1 MSEYINNREHR
12 QNALKEI
19 IMELHQ
25 GKPLHEVKAKFE
37 KIAGDLDAAELSLIE
52 QKLINE
58 GLPVAEVQRLCDVHA
73 AVFRDALTKN
83 PDVKVELGHPVEIF
97 MTENRALEKLIKDDI
112 SPVLNKLRDDAD
124 LDEKEI
130 ALDLAGKLNLL
141 WDIDK
146 HYSRKENLIFPF
158 VERYG
163 ITGPPKVMW
172 GVDDK
177 IRDLL
182 KQAKHLAIHYQ
193 PTQKEQLIEKTEE
206 ALAQIDEMVF
216 KEEKIFF
223 PMALEK
229 LTQDEWFKISEDSD
243 EIGYCLI
250 EPAADWKAYRDRA
263 GAHMKEN
270 RTEHYDN
277 GYIKF
282 DTGLLTPK
290 EIDLIFKHLPI
301 DITYVDKGDVVKF
314 FSATPDRVFART
326 RTIIGRKVEN
336 CHPPDSV
343 HIVES
348 IVNDFKSGKKNNEDF
363 WIKMGEK
370 YVYIRYFAVRDE
382 QGEYVGTIEVT
393 QDIKPIQRISGEKR
407 ILD

>member
-1 MSEYINNREHR
+1 
-12 QNALKEI
+12 
-19 IMELHQ
+19 MELHQ
-25 GKPLHEVKAKFE
+25 GKPLHEVKAKFD
-37 KIAGDLDAAELSLIE
+37 KIAGDLDAAELSQIE

-73 AVFRDALTKN
+73 AVFRDALSKN
-83 PDVKVELGHPVEIF
+83 PDVKVEPGHPVDIF
-97 MTENRALEKLIKDDI
+97 KAENRALENLIKNEI
-112 SPVLNKLRDDAD
+112 SPILNKLRDGAEIND
-124 LDEKEI
+124 KETVLELV
-130 ALDLAGKLNLL
+130 AKLNLL

-158 VERYG
+158 VEKYG

-182 KQAKHLAIHYQ
+182 KQAKHLATNYQ
-193 PTQKEQLIEKTEE
+193 ATQKEELIEKTEE
-206 ALAQIDEMVF
+206 TLAQIDEMIF

-229 LTQDEWFKISEDSD
+229 LTQDEWFKIAEDSD
-243 EIGYCLI
+243 EIGYCLV
-250 EPAADWKAYRDRA
+250 EPQPGWKAYREKS
-263 GAHMKEN
+263 GAHMKAAKA
-270 RTEHYDN
+270 EHLDS
-277 GYIKF
+277 GFIKF

-301 DITYVDKGDVVKF
+301 DITYVDKDDVVKF

-363 WIKMGEK
+363 WIKMGDK

-382 QGEYVGTIEVT
+382 NGEYVGTVEVT
-393 QDIKPIQRISGEKR
+393 QDIKPIQGISGEKR
-407 ILD
+407 IMD

>member
-12 QNALKEI
+12 QKALKEI

-25 GKPLHEVKAKFE
+25 GKPLHEVKAKFD
-37 KIAGDLDAAELSLIE
+37 KIAGDLDAAELSQIE

-73 AVFRDALTKN
+73 AVFRDALSKN
-83 PDVKVELGHPVEIF
+83 PDVKVEPGHPVDIF
-97 MTENRALEKLIKDDI
+97 KAENRALENLIKNEI
-112 SPVLNKLRDDAD
+112 SPILNKLRDGAEIND
-124 LDEKEI
+124 KETVLELV
-130 ALDLAGKLNLL
+130 AKLNLL

-158 VERYG
+158 VEKYG

-182 KQAKHLAIHYQ
+182 KQAKHLATNYQ
-193 PTQKEQLIEKTEE
+193 ATQKEELIEKTEE
-206 ALAQIDEMVF
+206 TLAQIDEMIF

-229 LTQDEWFKISEDSD
+229 LTQDEWFKIAEDSD
-243 EIGYCLI
+243 EIGYCLV
-250 EPAADWKAYRDRA
+250 EPQPGWKAYREKS
-263 GAHMKEN
+263 GAHMKAAKA
-270 RTEHYDN
+270 EHLDS
-277 GYIKF
+277 GFIKF

-301 DITYVDKGDVVKF
+301 DITYVDKDDVVKF

-363 WIKMGEK
+363 WIKMGDK

-382 QGEYVGTIEVT
+382 NGEYVGTVEVT
-393 QDIKPIQRISGEKR
+393 QDIKPIQGISGEKR
-407 ILD
+407 IMD

>member
-12 QNALKEI
+12 QKALKEI

-25 GKPLHEVKAKFE
+25 GKPLHEVKAKFD
-37 KIAGDLDAAELSLIE
+37 KIAGDLDAAELSQIE

-58 GLPVAEVQRLCDVHA
+58 GLPVSEVQRLCDVHA
-73 AVFRDALTKN
+73 AVFREALAKN
-83 PDVKVELGHPVEIF
+83 PDVNVEQGHPIDIF
-97 MTENRALEKLIKDDI
+97 KAENRALENLIKNDI
-112 SPVLNKLRDDAD
+112 SPILNKLRDGSEAD
-124 LDEKEI
+124 EEKT
-130 ALDLAGKLNLL
+130 ALDLVAKLNLL

-158 VERYG
+158 VEKYG
-163 ITGPPKVMW
+163 ITGPPQVMW

-182 KQAKHLAIHYQ
+182 KQVKQLAVNYQ
-193 PTQKEQLIEKTEE
+193 TAQKDKLIEKTEE
-206 ALAQIDEMVF
+206 ALAQIDEMIF

-229 LTQDEWFKISEDSD
+229 LTQDEWYKIAEDSD
-243 EIGYCLI
+243 EIGYCLV
-250 EPAADWKAYRDRA
+250 EPQPDWKAYRDKA
-263 GAHMKEN
+263 GAYMSDNKS
-270 RTEHYDN
+270 EHYDN

-290 EIDLIFKHLPI
+290 EIDLIFKHLPV
-301 DITYVDKGDVVKF
+301 DITYVDKDDVVKF

-363 WIKMGEK
+363 WIKMGDK

-382 QGEYVGTIEVT
+382 KGDYIGTIEVT
-393 QDIKPIQRISGEKR
+393 QDIKPIQGISGEKR
-407 ILD
+407 IMD

>member
-12 QNALKEI
+12 QKALKEV

-25 GKPLHEVKAKFE
+25 GKPIHEVKAKFD

-58 GLPVAEVQRLCDVHA
+58 GLPVQEVQRLCDVHA
-73 AVFRDALTKN
+73 AVFREALDKN
-83 PDVKVELGHPVEIF
+83 PDVRVENGHPINVF
-97 MTENRALEKLIKDDI
+97 MAENRALEQLIKQDI
-112 SPVLNKLRDDAD
+112 RPILNQLRGGAET
-124 LDEKEI
+124 DEKNLVLSF
-130 ALDLAGKLNLL
+130 ADKLNLL
-141 WDIDK
+141 WDVDK
-146 HYSRKENLIFPF
+146 HYSRKENLVFPF
-158 VERYG
+158 IEKYE

-182 KQAKHLAIHYQ
+182 KETKTIAANYQ
-193 PTQKEQLIEKTEE
+193 PARKQELIEKTEE
-206 ALAQIDEMVF
+206 AIAQIDEMIF

-229 LTQDEWFKISEDSD
+229 LTEDEWFKIAEDSD

-250 EPAADWKAYRDRA
+250 EPQDAWKPYREKAGSHFRAASGNDVIS
-263 GAHMKEN
+263 
-270 RTEHYDN
+270 

-290 EIDLIFKHLPI
+290 EIDLIFKHLPV
-301 DITYVDKGDVVKF
+301 DITYVDKEDKVKF
-314 FSATPDRVFART
+314 FSSTPDRIFART

-343 HIVES
+343 HVVEQ
-348 IVNDFKSGKKNNEDF
+348 IVNDFKSGKKNHEDF
-363 WIKMGEK
+363 WIKMGGK
-370 YVYIRYFAVRDE
+370 YVFIRYFAVRDE
-382 QGEYVGTIEVT
+382 KGEYVGTVEVT
-393 QDIKPIQRISGEKR
+393 QDIKPIQDISGEKR
-407 ILD
+407 IMD